1 MRLDFACSFLI
12 SSRVFRYVLL
22 VLPLAAYLGI
32 AVIIIGV
39 AAVFVI
45 IAVAVGLVTHPI
57 RTIALVLHKLA
68 ALAGGL
74 ALLLALITWF
84 GYDHAK
90 PDFVP
95 CFWGSI
101 GVIVA
106 SIIVRA
112 FAEWILERPTR
123 AERRAMM
130 RSSASTFDSHL

>member
-1 MRLDFACSFLI
+1 MMG
-12 SSRVFRYVLL
+12 L
-22 VLPLAAYLGI
+22 VGLAGLAAYLGI

-84 GYDHAK
+84 GYDHTK

-95 CFWGSI
+95 VFWGSV
-101 GVIVA
+101 GVIVG

-112 FAEWILERPTR
+112 LAEWVLARPTK
-123 AERRAMM
+123 AERRALEQT
-130 RSSASTFDSHL
+130 SASASDPRL